1 MVSQT
6 TVRKN
11 IARAVRTADLTAVS
25 AKQIRRNV
33 ESELGLE
40 RDELASQEWKAFVKT
55 VIEETMAAIER
66 GEGEEESEE
75 EEARMLRQWRLA
87 NW

>member
-11 IARAVRTADLTAVS
+11 IARAVRTADLTTVS

>member
-11 IARAVRTADLTAVS
+11 IARAVRTADLTTVS

-40 RDELASQEWKAFVKT
+40 RDELTSLEWKAFVKT
-55 VIEETMAAIER
+55 VIAETMATIER

-75 EEARMLRQWRLA
+75 NKARMQLHWGLA
-87 NW
+87 NQ

>member
-6 TVRKN
+6 TVRQN
-11 IARAVRTADLTAVS
+11 IARAVRTADLTTVS

-40 RDELASQEWKAFVKT
+40 RDELASLEWKAFVKT
-55 VIEETMAAIER
+55 VIEETMATIER
-66 GEGEEESEE
+66 GEGDEESEE
-75 EEARMLRQWRLA
+75 KARMRLY
-87 NW
+87 WGIG